1 MKTSKA
7 KLKRAGFTIVE
18 LLTVMSIIAL
28 LLGLLVPALNL
39 VRDYSKEI
47 QQAAQ
52 FHSIG
57 VGLAMFKTE
66 FGAYPESNDNSV
78 TVGAVDDTAYGG
90 AQKLAEAMVGLDFL
104 GFHPK
109 ADFRA
114 DGTYSRDDGLGGIED
129 DVRVYDAIG
138 GILPNGATPG
148 MFGETGLENMQ
159 ARKGPF
165 VTLENANAFKMEDV
179 YENYGDFDFDSLV
192 LCDEYSKKKHS
203 AQKTGMPVLYYRART
218 GYTQQNSTD
227 PLGIADDI
235 YYYPDNAL
243 LLDLTTVD
251 DDGTAARL
259 DSALEFDEMIL
270 NEKFT
275 DVNTVRKPYRE
286 NSYILISAGKDGLY
300 GTPDDMFNFKK
311 E

>member
-18 LLTVMSIIAL
+18 LLTVMGIIAL

-47 QQAAQ
+47 QQGAQ

-66 FGAYPESNDNSV
+66 FGSYPESSDNFV
-78 TVGAVDDTAYGG
+78 TPHPVDDTPYGG

-114 DGTYSRDDGLGGIED
+114 DGTYSRDDGQGGIED
-129 DVRVYDAIG
+129 PRVYDAIG
-138 GILPNGATPG
+138 GIEENGATPG

-179 YENYGDFDFDSLV
+179 YENYEDFAFDSLV
-192 LCDEYSKKKHS
+192 LCDEYSKKRHS
-203 AQKTGMPVLYYRART
+203 VHKTGKPVLYYRART
-218 GYTQQNSTD
+218 GYTQQKSSD
-227 PLGIADDI
+227 GIADDI

-243 LLDLTTVD
+243 LIDLTTVD

-259 DSALEFDEMIL
+259 DSELEFDEMIL

-275 DVNTVRKPYRE
+275 GIDTVQKPYRE

-300 GTPDDMFNFKK
+300 GTPDDTFNFKK
-311 E
+311 G